1 MGGRDSIAGKRPA
14 NVTISAA
21 LLARAKAL
29 NINLSQTLEARL
41 EQLVREAEGRRWLE
55 DNRKALD
62 AYNARVE
69 RDGLWSDGLRTF

>member
-1 MGGRDSIAGKRPA
+1 MGGRDAISGKRPA
-14 NVTISAA
+14 NVTINAA

-29 NINLSQTLEARL
+29 NINLSQTLEERL

-55 DNRKALD
+55 ENRKAVD

-69 RDGLWSDGLRTF
+69 RDGLWSDGLRSF

>member
-1 MGGRDSIAGKRPA
+1 MSGRDSIAAKRPA

-29 NINLSQTLEARL
+29 NINLSQTLEERL
-41 EQLVREAEGRRWLE
+41 EQLVREAEGKRWLE
-55 DNRKALD
+55 DNRKAID

-69 RDGLWSDGLRTF
+69 RDGLWSEDLRSF

>member
-1 MGGRDSIAGKRPA
+1 MGGRDAIAGKRPA

-29 NINLSQTLEARL
+29 NINLSRTLEDRL
-41 EQLVREAEGRRWLE
+41 EELVREAEGKRWLE
-55 DNRKALD
+55 ENRKSID

-69 RDGLWSDGLRTF
+69 REGVWSDGLRTF